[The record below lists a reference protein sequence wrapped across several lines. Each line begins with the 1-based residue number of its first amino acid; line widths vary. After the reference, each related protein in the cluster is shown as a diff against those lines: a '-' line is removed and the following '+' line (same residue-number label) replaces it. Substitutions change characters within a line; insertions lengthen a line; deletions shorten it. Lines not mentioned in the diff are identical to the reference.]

1 MSFFGYVTPRLVA
14 GGIGAGVIA
23 GAMLFG
29 AVGSA
34 MADPPD
40 TAPSPVSAPEPPPP
54 NCTAADLAGVAS
66 GVAAATSAYLFAHP
80 DVNDYFTSLKGQ
92 PLSDIR
98 GDLQNYMNA
107 NPQVHADLLG
117 IRQPLTDLRNRCQV
131 ASDRGL
137 EQPG

>member
-1 MSFFGYVTPRLVA
+1 MSFFSYGTPRLVA
-14 GGIGAGVIA
+14 GGVAAGAIA

-29 AVGSA
+29 PICSA

-40 TAPSPVSAPEPPPP
+40 TAPSPAAASP

-66 GVAAATSAYLFAHP
+66 GVAAATSAYLFTHP

-92 PLSDIR
+92 PRSDIR
-98 GDLQNYMNA
+98 DQLQSYMDA

-117 IRQPLTDLRNRCQV
+117 IRQPLTDLQNRC
-131 ASDRGL
+131 
-137 EQPG
+137 E